1 MKITERIYDATT
13 GETKDI
19 ERTLTDLEIEQRE
32 ADAATF
38 LAQKAEDELEATQ
51 KAALKNAVL
60 AKLGLTADEVAAL
73 LG

>member
-1 MKITERIYDATT
+1 MTTAIEVNCET
-13 GETKDI
+13 GEVV
-19 ERTLTDLEIEQRE
+19 ERALTALEIEQRE

-38 LAQKAEDELEATQ
+38 LEQKAEDERAAAE

-60 AKLGLTADEVAAL
+60 TKLGLTSDEVAAL

>member
-1 MKITERIYDATT
+1 MADTKLVVNC
-13 GETKDI
+13 ETKEVTEI
-19 ERTLTDLEIEQRE
+19 ALTDLEIEQRE

-38 LAQKAEDELEATQ
+38 LAQQAEDELAANE

>member
-1 MKITERIYDATT
+1 MTMAIEINCET
-13 GETKDI
+13 GEVV
-19 ERTLTDLEIEQRE
+19 ERALTALEIEQRE

-38 LAQKAEDELEATQ
+38 LEQKAEDERAAAE

-60 AKLGLTADEVAAL
+60 TKLGLTSDEVAAL

>member
-1 MKITERIYDATT
+1 MTTAIEVNCST
-13 GETKDI
+13 GEVV
-19 ERTLTDLEIEQRE
+19 ERALTDLEIEQRE

-38 LAQKAEDELEATQ
+38 LEQQAEDERAAAE
-51 KAALKNAVL
+51 KAALRDATL